1 MGIHEY
7 PSSRAKEKWRDK
19 SDFYPKCMV
28 KHFIKLSLSLP
39 SIVPVG
45 EVIPFP
51 WPGTQN
57 HILYITP
64 QNHGMEVYR
73 NASKCC
79 YDPVRCCRSV
89 QSFHVH
95 SSEKM
100 SRLPDSKFFHIRQQH
115 AIEQRSSIGS
125 SGSQAERGQNWV
137 YPTLGPKR
145 HSLSHHFSYNN
156 PVFFPHFWTCPFFIL
171 FVISVIS
178 KYFPLRPHCIS
189 PVCLV
194 YSPFWTK
201 GRSGVYPLKYLP
213 LTSSLYLP

>member
-39 SIVPVG
+39 SIVAVG
-45 EVIPFP
+45 EVFP

-100 SRLPDSKFFHIRQQH
+100 SRLPDSKFFILGSNMRLNRDLPLDLQAVRQKGVKT
-115 AIEQRSSIGS
+115 E
-125 SGSQAERGQNWV
+125 
-137 YPTLGPKR
+137 
-145 HSLSHHFSYNN
+145 
-156 PVFFPHFWTCPFFIL
+156 FIL
-171 FVISVIS
+171 HWVQNAIVWVIT
-178 KYFPLRPHCIS
+178 FPTTTPFSFPIFGHALFSSCLWYQWYPNTFHYVPIVYLQYVWSTPHSELRVDRVFIH
-189 PVCLV
+189 LNT
-194 YSPFWTK
+194 YH
-201 GRSGVYPLKYLP
+201 
-213 LTSSLYLP
+213 